1 MTLVNGLRRALS
13 SGFLLVDAE
22 GDVPHDWLLDGQPS
36 GDLRNFLLAQHD
48 AVSGGGT
55 VEDAFRD
62 AGGTILLRTLRVGKT
77 RAEGITFVTDDQGRV
92 ALRILGGG
100 KGTDLVI
107 RIAIPHS
114 ASA

>member
-1 MTLVNGLRRALS
+1 MTFVNGLRRALS
-13 SGFLLVDAE
+13 SGLLLVDAE

-48 AVSGGGT
+48 AVSGGEA

-62 AGGTILLRTLRVGKT
+62 AGGTILLRTLRVGT
-77 RAEGITFVTDDQGRV
+77 VRAEGITFVTDDQGRV
-92 ALRILGGG
+92 TLRVLGGG
-100 KGTDLVI
+100 KGTDLAV